1 LAVIRRETG
10 AWVWPL
16 FTFVYMTSLAYLAAL
31 VTYQLGRLCL
41 PW

>member
-1 LAVIRRETG
+1 
-10 AWVWPL
+10 
-16 FTFVYMTSLAYLAAL
+16 VYMTSLAYLAAL